1 MHVDTNLNSISSVLL
16 DETTLFS
23 FYDELPP
30 VSINH
35 FVYHH
40 HASTITYLDSGQ
52 VDFEIL
58 RILLRDRNA
67 LTMIFVWIQN
77 NCLNWSTTNTNCLF
91 DNSQKVWHILK
102 KIDKQLV
109 IQTSEVISIALLK
122 KFGSSPMNYFK
133 KRANWPFSIC
143 SKM

>member
-1 MHVDTNLNSISSVLL
+1 MHVDTNLNFISSVLS

-40 HASTITYLDSGQ
+40 HASTITYLDRGQ

-58 RILLRDRNA
+58 RILLCDRNA

-91 DNSQKVWHILK
+91 DKSQKVWHILK

-109 IQTSEVISIALLK
+109 IQTSAVISIALTK
-122 KFGSSPMNYFK
+122 VGSSTMNYFK